1 MDFWKFEI
9 SIASPVRTANMRHYA
24 KCCAYR
30 SKRCRDT
37 AIFGFFKMLEI
48 LSAGPVQRAIICNRA
63 KFRAD
68 WSSRC
73 QDIAIFKFLRLAA
86 AAILNFWNFKFLTVG
101 CVNSVEQR
109 HYGKF
114 RVDRSNYCRYI
125 TIFRLIQDVCR
136 PPSWICDVCVGTT
149 HEWHLMV
156 LITVQN
162 LVLIDTVVSIICTF
176 FDFASLAWKRL
187 FTP

>member
-1 MDFWKFEI
+1 
-9 SIASPVRTANMRHYA
+9 MRHYA

-73 QDIAIFKFLRLAA
+73 QDIAIFKFFKIGGRRHL
-86 AAILNFWNFKFLTVG
+86 KFL
-101 CVNSVEQR
+101 
-109 HYGKF
+109 KF
-114 RVDRSNYCRYI
+114 QIFNGRMCQQCR
-125 TIFRLIQDVCR
+125 T
-136 PPSWICDVCVGTT
+136 
-149 HEWHLMV
+149 
-156 LITVQN
+156 
-162 LVLIDTVVSIICTF
+162 
-176 FDFASLAWKRL
+176 ASLWQISC
-187 FTP
+187 